1 MSTFR
6 TLLVGAALAWTAA
19 VHAFPTK
26 PVRIVVGFPAGG
38 PLDQHARLL
47 TDKLQA
53 VLGQPVVVDYKAGA
67 GGTVGAQDVM
77 KAPPDGHTLMLAN
90 TGVMVI
96 NPALYSRLP
105 YATLKDFTPIARTA
119 MQPLALLVNPNVPA
133 KNLQEFMAYAKS
145 KPGQINY
152 GSAGNGGISHLV
164 PEMFKTAT
172 GLFMV
177 HIPYR
182 GSAPAFTDLMG
193 GQVQFMAESIPQAA
207 AYHKQGKVR
216 ALAVTSRERNP
227 ALPEVPTVIES
238 GLKGFEVVGFY
249 GFLAPAGTP
258 KDVVAKLSDAFGQV
272 MQSPEV
278 KSRMVSQGADPAFL
292 GADDFAKFL
301 ASEMPRWA
309 DAVKKSGAKLRMPMS
324 FTWATRAAS
333 HSAWLHT
340 MATQPRRRAVSRHPS
355 HSVSSSRARGM
366 CAAVAC
372 APASASGLKDENSGG
387 TAWPCHSRAAV
398 SPTTRP
404 VVSSCPGVGL
414 ISMFRK

>member
-1 MSTFR
+1 MKLLR
-6 TLLVGAALAWTAA
+6 TWIALAAGLALSAA
-19 VHAFPTK
+19 VQAQVFPSK
-26 PVRIVVGFPAGG
+26 PIRVVVGFPAGG

-47 TDKLQA
+47 SDKLQA
-53 VLGQPVVVDYKAGA
+53 VLGQPVVMDYKAGA

-77 KAPPDGHTLMLAN
+77 KAAPDGHTIMLAN

-105 YATLKDFTPIARTA
+105 YATLRDFVPVARTA
-119 MQPLALLVNPNVPA
+119 MQPLALLVNTSVPA
-133 KNLQEFMAYAKS
+133 KNLQEFMAYAKAR
-145 KPGQINY
+145 PGQVNF

-216 ALAVTSRERNP
+216 ALAVTSKQRNP

-238 GLKGFEVVGFY
+238 GIKGFEVVGFY

-258 KDVVAKLSDAFGQV
+258 KDVVNKLSDAFGQV
-272 MQSPEV
+272 LQMPEV
-278 KSRMVSQGADPAFL
+278 RNRMVSQGADPAFL

-301 ASEMPRWA
+301 AAELPRWA
-309 DAVKKSGAKLRMPMS
+309 DAVKKSGAKM
-324 FTWATRAAS
+324 
-333 HSAWLHT
+333 
-340 MATQPRRRAVSRHPS
+340 
-355 HSVSSSRARGM
+355 
-366 CAAVAC
+366 
-372 APASASGLKDENSGG
+372 D
-387 TAWPCHSRAAV
+387 
-398 SPTTRP
+398 
-404 VVSSCPGVGL
+404 
-414 ISMFRK
+414 

>member
-1 MSTFR
+1 MHRMR
-6 TLLVGAALAWTAA
+6 TWLAVAAGLAISVAA
-19 VHAFPTK
+19 QAQANFPSK
-26 PVRIVVGFPAGG
+26 PIRVVIGFPAGG

-67 GGTVGAQDVM
+67 GGTVGAQEVM
-77 KAPPDGHTLMLAN
+77 KAPADGHTLMLAN

-105 YATLKDFTPIARTA
+105 YSTLKDFTPIARTA
-119 MQPLALLVNPNVPA
+119 MQPLALLVNPGVPA
-133 KNLQEFMAYAKS
+133 KNLQEFMAYAKAR
-145 KPGQINY
+145 PGQVNF

-164 PEMFKTAT
+164 PEMFKSAT
-172 GLFMV
+172 GLYMV

-207 AYHKQGKVR
+207 SYHKQGKVR

-227 ALPEVPTVIES
+227 ALPDVPTVIES
-238 GLKGFEVVGFY
+238 GIKGFEVVGFY

-278 KSRMVSQGADPAFL
+278 KNRMVSQGADPAFL

-309 DAVKKSGAKLRMPMS
+309 DAVKKSGAKL
-324 FTWATRAAS
+324 
-333 HSAWLHT
+333 
-340 MATQPRRRAVSRHPS
+340 
-355 HSVSSSRARGM
+355 
-366 CAAVAC
+366 
-372 APASASGLKDENSGG
+372 D
-387 TAWPCHSRAAV
+387 
-398 SPTTRP
+398 
-404 VVSSCPGVGL
+404 
-414 ISMFRK
+414 

>member
-1 MSTFR
+1 MHLR
-6 TLLVGAALAWTAA
+6 PWLAAAALTLTSVAALAQG
-19 VHAFPTK
+19 FPSK
-26 PVRIVVGFPAGG
+26 PIRVVIGFPAGG

-96 NPALYSRLP
+96 NPALYSKLP
-105 YATLKDFTPIARTA
+105 YGTLRDFTPIARTA
-119 MQPLALLVNPNVPA
+119 MQPLALLVNTKLPVKTLP
-133 KNLQEFMAYAKS
+133 EFIAYAKA
-145 KPGQINY
+145 KPGQVNF

-238 GLKGFEVVGFY
+238 GLKNFEVVGFY

-278 KSRMVSQGADPAFL
+278 KDRMVAQGADPAYL
-292 GADDFAKFL
+292 GADAFASFL
-301 ASEMPRWA
+301 AAEMPRWA
-309 DAVKKSGAKLRMPMS
+309 TAVRQSGAKL
-324 FTWATRAAS
+324 
-333 HSAWLHT
+333 
-340 MATQPRRRAVSRHPS
+340 
-355 HSVSSSRARGM
+355 
-366 CAAVAC
+366 
-372 APASASGLKDENSGG
+372 D
-387 TAWPCHSRAAV
+387 
-398 SPTTRP
+398 
-404 VVSSCPGVGL
+404 
-414 ISMFRK
+414 

>member
-1 MSTFR
+1 MHPLLR
-6 TLLVGAALAWTAA
+6 TLLACATLAVSATAS
-19 VHAFPTK
+19 AFPTK

-47 TDKLQA
+47 SDRLQA
-53 VLGQPVVVDYKAGA
+53 VLGQPVLVEYKAGA
-67 GGTVGAQDVM
+67 GGTVGAQEVM
-77 KAPPDGHTLMLAN
+77 KAAPDGHTLMLAN

-96 NPALYSRLP
+96 NPALYSKLP

-119 MQPLALLVNPNVPA
+119 MQPLALLVNPKVPA
-133 KNLQEFMAYAKS
+133 NTLKEFMDYARTR
-145 KPGQINY
+145 PGQVNY

-182 GSAPAFTDLMG
+182 GSAPAFTDLMA

-227 ALPEVPTVIES
+227 ALPDTPTVIES

-249 GFLAPAGTP
+249 GFLAPTGTP
-258 KDVVAKLSDAFGQV
+258 KEVVAKLSDAFRQV
-272 MQSPEV
+272 LTTPDIRN
-278 KSRMVSQGADPAFL
+278 RMITQGADPAFL

-301 ASEMPRWA
+301 AAEMPRWA
-309 DAVKKSGAKLRMPMS
+309 DAVKKSGAKL
-324 FTWATRAAS
+324 
-333 HSAWLHT
+333 
-340 MATQPRRRAVSRHPS
+340 
-355 HSVSSSRARGM
+355 
-366 CAAVAC
+366 
-372 APASASGLKDENSGG
+372 D
-387 TAWPCHSRAAV
+387 
-398 SPTTRP
+398 
-404 VVSSCPGVGL
+404 
-414 ISMFRK
+414 

>member
-1 MSTFR
+1 M
-6 TLLVGAALAWTAA
+6 AALAQG
-19 VHAFPTK
+19 FPSR
-26 PVRIVVGFPAGG
+26 PIRIVIGFPAGG

-53 VLGQPVVVDYKAGA
+53 VLGQPVVVDYKSGA

-105 YATLKDFTPIARTA
+105 YQTLKDFTPVARTA
-119 MQPLALLVNPNVPA
+119 MQPLALLVNPKLPA
-133 KNLQEFMAYAKS
+133 KTLPEFIQYARA
-145 KPGQINY
+145 KPGQVNF

-182 GSAPAFTDLMG
+182 GSAPAFTDLMA

-216 ALAVTSRERNP
+216 ALAVTSRQRNP
-227 ALPEVPTVIES
+227 ALPDVPTAIES

-272 MQSPEV
+272 LQSPEV
-278 KSRMVSQGADPAFL
+278 RERMVSQGADPAFL
-292 GADDFAKFL
+292 GADAFAAFL
-301 ASEMPRWA
+301 ATEMPRWA
-309 DAVKKSGAKLRMPMS
+309 TAVAQSGAKL
-324 FTWATRAAS
+324 
-333 HSAWLHT
+333 
-340 MATQPRRRAVSRHPS
+340 
-355 HSVSSSRARGM
+355 
-366 CAAVAC
+366 
-372 APASASGLKDENSGG
+372 D
-387 TAWPCHSRAAV
+387 
-398 SPTTRP
+398 
-404 VVSSCPGVGL
+404 
-414 ISMFRK
+414 